1 MPFSAFGALV
11 LLVLRLLCAATRDVD
26 LEVQRSKRM
35 ETRPR
40 ALQHMLAGA
49 EDALQASREEEVGLD
64 RPADFRR
71 SVQGGRDLDK
81 EQSEDLRLERQLAV
95 HLDTAEAREVLHGQR
110 VSSAVSSAADVLDDT
125 TTQQPAE
132 TSAQQQNESAK
143 EDFQKAG
150 EDSEKVKEDV
160 EKVESATHDAQEK
173 SKRVDKDFAKED
185 EKIKKLDETLKR
197 LSQKTFRWQEE
208 IMQYFEDV
216 EGPKYSPLMNIKLDR
231 SRDGK
236 GAEGDSEPGSAG
248 HESASCFLPRF
259 PELSPRR

>member
-1 MPFSAFGALV
+1 MRFSAFGALV
-11 LLVLRLLCAATRDVD
+11 LLVLHLLCAATRDAD
-26 LEVQRSKRM
+26 LEVQRSRV
-35 ETRPR
+35 
-40 ALQHMLAGA
+40 LQVLAGA
-49 EDALQASREEEVGLD
+49 QKARQREEEVGLD
-64 RPADFRR
+64 LDRPGADFRH
-71 SVQGGRDLDK
+71 SVQGGRDLYK

-110 VSSAVSSAADVLDDT
+110 FSSAVSSAAEVLDGGDT

-173 SKRVDKDFAKED
+173 SKKVDKDFAKED

-208 IMQYFEDV
+208 ILQYFEDV

-231 SRDGK
+231 SRDRSDRK
-236 GAEGDSEPGSAG
+236 GEEGDSEPEDVATS
-248 HESASCFLPRF
+248 SASPQA
-259 PELSPRR
+259 S